1 MSGINVLLIIGSR
14 ESSFSGTLAELACES
29 SPDRIRLS
37 VFDSLDELPPFSET
51 AATVELPGSVDAL
64 RNAAVAADAV
74 LLVTHYY
81 APVPATVH
89 NAIDWLTMRWN
100 DSELHEKPLAV
111 MGYSADCYRGV
122 WSHRQSGQR
131 REISESRI
139 IEPIT
144 VGSLAEAV
152 AKLAGEVST
161 VDEPTRASAFRRGAP
176 KHRQWE
182 HARPTESV
190 DESRPWMDAPLA
202 DECTVRVAPDF
213 TRDTNCPPP
222 HHRGADVV
230 P

>member
-1 MSGINVLLIIGSR
+1 MSGINVLLIVGNGEI
-14 ESSFSGTLAELACES
+14 SFSGTLAELAGES
-29 SPDRIRLS
+29 SPDGIRVS

-64 RNAAVAADAV
+64 RNAAAAADAV

-144 VGSLAEAV
+144 VGSLPEAV
-152 AKLAGEVST
+152 AKLASEVST
-161 VDEPTRASAFRRGAP
+161 VDEAKPA
-176 KHRQWE
+176 Q
-182 HARPTESV
+182 SV
-190 DESRPWMDAPLA
+190 GRSRPWMGAPLA
-202 DECTVRVAPDF
+202 DECTVRVAPDVS
-213 TRDTNCPPP
+213 RDTNCSPR
-222 HHRGADVV
+222 HHRGADIV

>member
-1 MSGINVLLIIGSR
+1 MSGINVLLIVGSR
-14 ESSFSGTLAELACES
+14 ESSFSGTLAELAGES
-29 SPDRIRLS
+29 SPDGIRVS
-37 VFDSLDELPPFSET
+37 VFDSLDELPLFSET

-64 RNAAVAADAV
+64 RNAAAAADAV

-81 APVPATVH
+81 ASVPATVH

-131 REISESRI
+131 RGISESRI

-144 VGSLAEAV
+144 VGSLPEAV

-161 VDEPTRASAFRRGAP
+161 VDEPTPA
-176 KHRQWE
+176 Q
-182 HARPTESV
+182 SV
-190 DESRPWMDAPLA
+190 GRSRPWMGAPLA
-202 DECTVRVAPDF
+202 HECTARVTPDVA
-213 TRDTNCPPP
+213 RDTNCSPR

>member
-1 MSGINVLLIIGSR
+1 MSGINVLLIVGSR
-14 ESSFSGTLAELACES
+14 ESSVSGTLAELAGES
-29 SPDRIRLS
+29 SPGGIRVS
-37 VFDSLDELPPFSET
+37 VFDSLDELPLFSEA

-64 RNAAVAADAV
+64 RNAAAAADAV

-81 APVPATVH
+81 ASVPATVH
-89 NAIDWLTMRWN
+89 NAIDWLTMRW
-100 DSELHEKPLAV
+100 DDCELHEKPLAV
-111 MGYSADCYRGV
+111 LGYSAGCYRGV
-122 WSHRQSGQR
+122 WSHRESGQR

-144 VGSLAEAV
+144 VGSLPEAV

-161 VDEPTRASAFRRGAP
+161 VDEPTRAGPFRRSTP
-176 KHRQWE
+176 KNGQWE
-182 HARPTESV
+182 SARPAASV
-190 DESRPWMDAPLA
+190 GRSRPLRDAPRA

-213 TRDTNCPPP
+213 ARGTNCPPP

>member
-1 MSGINVLLIIGSR
+1 MSGINVLLIVGSR
-14 ESSFSGTLAELACES
+14 ERSFSGTLAELAGES
-29 SPDRIRLS
+29 SPEGIRVS

-64 RNAAVAADAV
+64 RNAAGAADAV

-100 DSELHEKPLAV
+100 DNELHEKPLAV

-144 VGSLAEAV
+144 VGSLPEAV
-152 AKLAGEVST
+152 AMLAGEVSSVGEAT
-161 VDEPTRASAFRRGAP
+161 PAASVGR
-176 KHRQWE
+176 
-182 HARPTESV
+182 
-190 DESRPWMDAPLA
+190 SRPWVDAPLA
-202 DECTVRVAPDF
+202 DECTVREAPDLA
-213 TRDTNCPPP
+213 RDT
-222 HHRGADVV
+222 
-230 P
+230 

>member
-14 ESSFSGTLAELACES
+14 ESSFTGTLAELAGES
-29 SPDRIRLS
+29 SPDGIRVS
-37 VFDSLDELPPFSET
+37 VFDSLDELPPFSQT

-81 APVPATVH
+81 APVPANVH
-89 NAIDWLTMRWN
+89 NAIDWLTMCWN

-111 MGYSADCYRGV
+111 MGYSLDCYRGV
-122 WSHRQSGQR
+122 WSHRQSER
-131 REISESRI
+131 RGEISESRI
-139 IEPIT
+139 IESIT
-144 VGSLAEAV
+144 VGSLREAL

-161 VDEPTRASAFRRGAP
+161 VGEATPA
-176 KHRQWE
+176 Q
-182 HARPTESV
+182 SV
-190 DESRPWMDAPLA
+190 GRSRPWMGVPLA
-202 DECTVRVAPDF
+202 DECTARVTPDVA
-213 TRDTNCPPP
+213 RDTNCSQR

>member
-14 ESSFSGTLAELACES
+14 ESSLSGTLAELAGES
-29 SPDRIRLS
+29 SPDRIRVS

-64 RNAAVAADAV
+64 RNAAVAADAL
-74 LLVTHYY
+74 LLVTLYY
-81 APVPATVH
+81 APIPATVH

-122 WSHRQSGQR
+122 WSHRQSVER

-161 VDEPTRASAFRRGAP
+161 VDEPTRASAFRRGAT
-176 KHRQWE
+176 KHRHWE

-190 DESRPWMDAPLA
+190 DESHPWMDAPLA

>member
-1 MSGINVLLIIGSR
+1 MSDINVLLIVGSG
-14 ESSFSGTLAELACES
+14 ENSLGGTRAELAGES
-29 SPDRIRLS
+29 SPDWIRVS

-51 AATVELPGSVDAL
+51 AATVELAGSVDAL
-64 RNAAVAADAV
+64 RNAAAAADAV
-74 LLVTHYY
+74 LLVTRYY
-81 APVPATVH
+81 EPMPAAVH
-89 NAIDWLTMRWN
+89 NAIDWLTVCSN
-100 DSELHEKPLAV
+100 GTELHEKPLAV

-144 VGSLAEAV
+144 VGSLPEAV

-161 VDEPTRASAFRRGAP
+161 VGEATPA
-176 KHRQWE
+176 Q
-182 HARPTESV
+182 SV
-190 DESRPWMDAPLA
+190 GRSRPWMGAPLA
-202 DECTVRVAPDF
+202 DECTARVAPDVA
-213 TRDTNCPPP
+213 RDTNCSPR